1 MNENFKILKDGE
13 TPFNYIESA
22 DFAEG
27 TLHLPCLEHH
37 KHQLIQREHKQ
48 VNKWCVYIYSYMYI
62 HTYHSLKSL
71 IE

>member
-37 KHQLIQREHKQ
+37 KHQLIRREHKQ
-48 VNKWCVYIYSYMYI
+48 VNKWCVYIFI
-62 HTYHSLKSL
+62 HVYTHISFFKIPY
-71 IE
+71 

>member
-37 KHQLIQREHKQ
+37 KHQLIQRA
-48 VNKWCVYIYSYMYI
+48 
-62 HTYHSLKSL
+62 
-71 IE
+71 

>member
-27 TLHLPCLEHH
+27 TLHLPCLEHD

-48 VNKWCVYIYSYMYI
+48 VNKWCVYIFI
-62 HTYHSLKSL
+62 HTCIYTHIIL
-71 IE
+71 